1 MLYREAMAMRDAKVK
16 VEIEEMHTF
25 GFEYLA
31 QLVLHKIVNQCSAD
45 LPNRRVG
52 CDVVARGAAYRAVLI
67 AEHECH
73 AVRVVVG
80 EGEGRDAQAF
90 DDMLHHRSRCQVR
103 EATCG
108 EQDARIAQKRKPVV
122 EVSRQGSRPR

>member
-52 CDVVARGAAYRAVLI
+52 CDVVARGAAHLSSVALLRLTS
-67 AEHECH
+67 H
-73 AVRVVVG
+73 ARWPDLPPTTQVFWV
-80 EGEGRDAQAF
+80 AA
-90 DDMLHHRSRCQVR
+90 RSF
-103 EATCG
+103 A
-108 EQDARIAQKRKPVV
+108 AR
-122 EVSRQGSRPR
+122 G